1 MNKKIISIFIP
12 ACLLLTTIQ
21 SCKEDMLLPVENDS
35 VKPGIITNIKAVSRP
50 GTVKLTYTLPS
61 DPDLLYVIGEY
72 TDKYGKTIQNKAS
85 FYSDSLV
92 VQGFADSLSHKMTL
106 YAVDRSENKSNPVTI
121 DVQALAPPIFG
132 VKANLVLQEDFGG
145 INVQFSNP
153 VEADLAIV
161 VSYKDSLGFFVENET
176 FYTKLKQGAFTSRG
190 FAPKS
195 TVFGV
200 YIRDR
205 WNNRTDTVFKTLT
218 PIFEKELDKT
228 KFRAVILPTDIA
240 GYGNGL
246 VIENMWDGIV
256 AEGYAMWHS
265 IGNAGMPMHVTF
277 DLGVTAKLSR
287 FTLWQRSGAYIY
299 NHGNPKR
306 YEIWGSVSPAAD
318 GSFTNWTLLTTCLS
332 VKPSGGP
339 TGVNTKDDVDAAAR
353 GEENNIPLN
362 APKVRYIRVKILENW
377 SGGSQGHIAEMKFFG
392 NDI

>member
-1 MNKKIISIFIP
+1 MKITNILIP
-12 ACLLLTTIQ
+12 ACLLLTTMY
-21 SCKEDMLLPVENDS
+21 SCKQDVLLPVEHDGT
-35 VKPGIITNIKAVSRP
+35 KPGPVSNIKVESRP
-50 GTVKLTYTLPS
+50 GTVKLTYTLPA
-61 DPDLLYVIGEY
+61 DPDLLYVLGEY
-72 TDKYGKTIQNKAS
+72 TDKYGKLIQNKAS
-85 FYSDSLV
+85 FYSDSMV
-92 VQGFADSLSHKMTL
+92 VQGFADSAVYKMNL
-106 YAVDRSENKSNPVTI
+106 YAVDRSENKSAPVTI
-121 DVQALAPPIFG
+121 DVRASSPPIFG
-132 VKANLVLQEDFGG
+132 VKANLLLQEDFGG

-153 VEADLAIV
+153 NEADLAIV

-190 FAPKS
+190 LSPKP

-205 WNNRTDTVFKTLT
+205 WNNRTDTIFKTLT

-228 KFRAVILPTDIA
+228 KFKAVILPSDVA
-240 GYGNGL
+240 NYGNGL
-246 VIENMWDGIV
+246 VIEAMWDGKIN
-256 AEGYAMWHS
+256 EGGNMWHS
-265 IGNAGMPMHVTF
+265 ISNGGMPMHITV

-287 FTLWQRSGAYIY
+287 FTLWQRPGPYLY

-306 YEIWGSVSPAAD
+306 YEIWGAVTPAAD
-318 GSFTNWTLLTTCLS
+318 GSFSNWTLLQSFVS
-332 VKPSGGP
+332 VKPSAGP

-362 APKVRYIRVKILENW
+362 APKIRYLRIKILENW